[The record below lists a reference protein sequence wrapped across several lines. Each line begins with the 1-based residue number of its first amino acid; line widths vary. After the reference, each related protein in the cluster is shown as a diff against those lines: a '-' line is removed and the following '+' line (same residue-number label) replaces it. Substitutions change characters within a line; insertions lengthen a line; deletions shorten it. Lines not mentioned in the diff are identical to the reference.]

1 MLQNIS
7 ICFQAATFYLFPCK
21 EKLYIGYI
29 VSGNIVYMGQAEIH
43 SFLFMK
49 HELHVQWNQLCSR
62 AHSLRRD

>member
-49 HELHVQWNQLCSR
+49 HELHVQ
-62 AHSLRRD
+62 